1 MLKVCTPILSGMVV
15 IWHRRRWMYANGPV
29 MMRTW
34 ENADMIGRRS
44 SREAGSGF
52 LGKPTFVTHSQKISA
67 SRPPYLNA
75 Q

>member
-1 MLKVCTPILSGMVV
+1 
-15 IWHRRRWMYANGPV
+15 MYANGPV